1 MAETQNFMFNAIF
14 EHAMTMLKDQESFSH
29 DQYDSFNDYMVDS
42 TAHWKRVRSLLEMCR
57 QMAEEIDIANEDL
70 EELEDEDDDSE
81 SESDNESV
89 CSSDSIDGQNV

>member
-1 MAETQNFMFNAIF
+1 MAEAQDFMFNAIF

-29 DQYDSFNDYMVDS
+29 DQYDSFNHYMADS

-57 QMAEEIDIANEDL
+57 QMAEEIDVANEEL
-70 EELEDEDDDSE
+70 EELEDDD